1 MKIIKKLVKFI
12 KKNVGIK
19 KLVKFIKKNVG
30 LKEIAF
36 AIFMIYLFQ
45 KKSQENSQE
54 NLTAYMRRAIERAQE
69 QAQEQAQAQMMGTN
83 SSGGNVTSQGA
94 DDLLHSEIFSRLNIN
109 GLVGHYT
116 GDSFE
121 GTTWKDI
128 SGNGNDANNN
138 KGSVT
143 TGDWN
148 GKKTVKGGIDT
159 GILFPNAI
167 LPNNYSLFYL
177 SRYTGSNK
185 GRIIQGNTGNWL
197 SGHHG
202 DKSGVAYH
210 EGWVTDSKQNH
221 HGSNWVLGTDQNRL
235 YRSNGVERGK
245 AGGGTTTRLAVNISG
260 WAFTINELDEAS
272 DWEIAEILVYNRH
285 LNIDEIK
292 NVEGYL
298 AHKYMILSDID
309 QLVATYPIVSDI
321 LAGIEQAAAE
331 QAAAEQAT
339 EEQAAAE
346 QAAEEQARLD
356 EEAAEEQ
363 ARLDEEAAEEQA
375 RLDEEAAIEQAR
387 LDEEAKAK
395 SDAAWE
401 AAWEKKVEEKAAE
414 KSAAQSTAQPAA
426 KSTAQPAQNSSSK
439 APIYIGIFLVV
450 VVVGVIVIKKR
461 RSMPGL
467 PGPMPGLKK
476 N

>member
-331 QAAAEQAT
+331 QAA
-339 EEQAAAE
+339 
-346 QAAEEQARLD
+346 
-356 EEAAEEQ
+356 EEQ